1 MTRRKTKEI
10 LNDQNKNKRDIITS
24 STGTGYSPGAH

>member
-10 LNDQNKNKRDIITS
+10 LNDQNKNKRDIKW
-24 STGTGYSPGAH
+24 PGEKQKRY